1 MYCLAKN
8 FGAHRA
14 IDSQSKSVEERRTMF
29 SSVAA
34 NVRSFAWRNLTIVTG
49 NPREQEE
56 NAVRPRNVV
65 YSVLERIFGRYI
77 VLALQVFTIL
87 LLISGAIITTA
98 VFGNI
103 SENDPYD
110 MSTPMPTAP
119 LNITLLTN
127 SNSTTGGPQE
137 ETFDVVLPI
146 FLSLLVFMMAATM
159 VATRVCRHP
168 SNTRNMASAAS
179 ALRSN
184 RRINQM
190 LAQMLQVGAVGDAA
204 ALRSRLR
211 LAMINRDFDGN
222 DYELLQSLDEQNP
235 HAGATEGE
243 INRLPVHVLTQANIE
258 NGLSEHT
265 KTCSICLA
273 PYEVGDSIKTVIC
286 LVSYHLLRI
295 IYLISLYCTMISLI

>member
-1 MYCLAKN
+1 
-8 FGAHRA
+8 
-14 IDSQSKSVEERRTMF
+14 MF
-29 SSVAA
+29 NSASASL
-34 NVRSFAWRNLTIVTG
+34 RSFALRNLTIVTG
-49 NPREQEE
+49 NSREEEE

-65 YSVLERIFGRYI
+65 YSLMERIFGRCI

-87 LLISGAIITTA
+87 LLISGAIVTTA

-103 SENDPYD
+103 SDNVPVSI
-110 MSTPMPTAP
+110 STPMPTAP
-119 LNITLLTN
+119 LNVTM
-127 SNSTTGGPQE
+127 
-137 ETFDVVLPI
+137 PI
-146 FLSLLVFMMAATM
+146 FTNTTQTEYQAQAYEVVFPIFFSLLVFTMASVM
-159 VATRVCRHP
+159 VATRVCRQS
-168 SNTRNMASAAS
+168 SNTRNMNTSAS

-190 LAQMLQVGAVGDAA
+190 LAQMLQGGGVGDAA
-204 ALRSRLR
+204 SLRSRLR

-286 LVSYHLLRI
+286 LVSTDLTLLC
-295 IYLISLYCTMISLI
+295 YFTENLIQV

>member
-1 MYCLAKN
+1 M
-8 FGAHRA
+8 FT
-14 IDSQSKSVEERRTMF
+14 SVSASF
-29 SSVAA
+29 
-34 NVRSFAWRNLTIVTG
+34 RSFAWRNFTIVTG

-87 LLISGAIITTA
+87 LLISGAIVTTA
-98 VFGNI
+98 AYGNI
-103 SENDPYD
+103 SENDPIN
-110 MSTPMPTAP
+110 MSTPMPSAP

-127 SNSTTGGPQE
+127 TNSTTGGPQE
-137 ETFDVVLPI
+137 ETFDAVLPI
-146 FLSLLVFMMAATM
+146 FLSLLVFMMASAM
-159 VATRVCRHP
+159 VATRVCRQP
-168 SNTRNMASAAS
+168 SNTRNMHPSAAS

-190 LAQMLQVGAVGDAA
+190 LAQMLQVGGVGDAA

-286 LVSYHLLRI
+286 LVSKHLFVLFTFLRFPV
-295 IYLISLYCTMISLI
+295 LR

>member
-1 MYCLAKN
+1 MFN
-8 FGAHRA
+8 
-14 IDSQSKSVEERRTMF
+14 SV
-29 SSVAA
+29 SAS
-34 NVRSFAWRNLTIVTG
+34 VRSFAWRNFTIVTG

-87 LLISGAIITTA
+87 LLISGAIVTTA

-103 SENDPYD
+103 SENDPVN
-110 MSTPMPTAP
+110 MSTPMPSAP

-137 ETFDVVLPI
+137 ETFDAVLPI
-146 FLSLLVFMMAATM
+146 FLSLLVFMMASGM
-159 VATRVCRHP
+159 VATRVCRQP
-168 SNTRNMASAAS
+168 SNTRNASGAS

-190 LAQMLQVGAVGDAA
+190 LAQMLQGGGVGDAA
-204 ALRSRLR
+204 SLRSRLR

-286 LVSYHLLRI
+286 LVSSDLLCIPHFPILR
-295 IYLISLYCTMISLI
+295 

>member
-1 MYCLAKN
+1 
-8 FGAHRA
+8 
-14 IDSQSKSVEERRTMF
+14 MF
-29 SSVAA
+29 NSASASL
-34 NVRSFAWRNLTIVTG
+34 RSFALRNLTIVTG
-49 NPREQEE
+49 NSREEEE

-65 YSVLERIFGRYI
+65 YSLMERIFGRYI

-87 LLISGAIITTA
+87 LLISGAIVTTA

-103 SENDPYD
+103 SDDAPVSI
-110 MSTPMPTAP
+110 STPMPTAP
-119 LNITLLTN
+119 LNVTMPILTN
-127 SNSTTGGPQE
+127 TTQTE
-137 ETFDVVLPI
+137 YQAQAYEVVFPI
-146 FLSLLVFMMAATM
+146 FFSLLVFTMASVM
-159 VATRVCRHP
+159 VATRVCRQS
-168 SNTRNMASAAS
+168 SNTRNMNASAS

-190 LAQMLQVGAVGDAA
+190 LAQMLQGGGVGDAA
-204 ALRSRLR
+204 SLRSRLR

-286 LVSYHLLRI
+286 LVSTNLNCHVTENFIQSYPKCELF
-295 IYLISLYCTMISLI
+295 TVVF

>member
-1 MYCLAKN
+1 MIN
-8 FGAHRA
+8 
-14 IDSQSKSVEERRTMF
+14 
-29 SSVAA
+29 AA
-34 NVRSFAWRNLTIVTG
+34 SASLRSFAWRNFTIVTG
-49 NPREQEE
+49 NPREEEE

-65 YSVLERIFGRYI
+65 YSLMERIFGRYI
-77 VLALQVFTIL
+77 VLALQIFTIL
-87 LLISGAIITTA
+87 LLISGAIVTTA

-103 SENDPYD
+103 SENDPVS
-110 MSTPMPTAP
+110 MRTPIPTAP
-119 LNITLLTN
+119 INVTIPINTN
-127 SNSTTGGPQE
+127 TTAIDPQVE
-137 ETFDVVLPI
+137 AYELVFPI
-146 FLSLLVFMMAATM
+146 FLSLLVFTMASAM
-159 VATRVCRHP
+159 VATRVCRQP
-168 SNTRNMASAAS
+168 SNTRNMSSAAS
-179 ALRSN
+179 ASRSN

-190 LAQMLQVGAVGDAA
+190 LSQMLQVGGVGDAA
-204 ALRSRLR
+204 SLRSRLR

-286 LVSYHLLRI
+286 LVS
-295 IYLISLYCTMISLI
+295 

>member
-1 MYCLAKN
+1 MLN
-8 FGAHRA
+8 N
-14 IDSQSKSVEERRTMF
+14 
-29 SSVAA
+29 VAA
-34 NVRSFAWRNLTIVTG
+34 SVRSFAWRNFTIVTG

-87 LLISGAIITTA
+87 LLISGAIVTTA

-103 SENDPYD
+103 SENDPVD
-110 MSTPMPTAP
+110 MRTPMPSAP
-119 LNITLLTN
+119 LNITLLKNTN
-127 SNSTTGGPQE
+127 STIGGPQE
-137 ETFDVVLPI
+137 ETIDAVLPI
-146 FLSLLVFMMAATM
+146 FLSLLVFMMASAM
-159 VATRVCRHP
+159 VATRVCRQP
-168 SNTRNMASAAS
+168 SNTRNMHPGAAS

-190 LAQMLQVGAVGDAA
+190 LAQMLQGGGVGDAA

-286 LVSYHLLRI
+286 LVSSDLLCIPHFPTLR
-295 IYLISLYCTMISLI
+295 